1 MPRPIRPHTPTF
13 NDDSWNR
20 DMKYKM
26 GVYLSRAPA
35 LSRGE
40 EIIIDRGGVGALA
53 DSFFEM
59 GVYLSRTGRPNQ
71 LPASRACVES
81 CWASVLH
88 MHLLVGVSFPR
99 SVMPVVVDP
108 SFTCLCYCACL
119 LLHCV
124 LLAVVSLSR
133 VAGVSAAGGFGG

>member
-1 MPRPIRPHTPTF
+1 
-13 NDDSWNR
+13 
-20 DMKYKM
+20 MKYKM

-81 CWASVLH
+81 CYASVPH
-88 MHLLVGVSFPR
+88 MLMLVGVSFPR
-99 SVMPVVVDP
+99 SVMPVSADP
-108 SFTCLCYCACL
+108 LFTCLCYCACL
-119 LLHCV
+119 LLPCV
-124 LLAVVSLSR
+124 LLAAVSVSR
-133 VAGVSAAGGFGG
+133 AGGGVSAVGSGGRGE